1 MTIGRGSEHA
11 LAVRSVTRA
20 RMFAII
26 VLTMGLH
33 ADHARRGL
41 NVTTITATQT
51 VRWVSKAGISLD
63 AGRELPVWGIR
74 IVT

>member
-51 VRWVSKAGISLD
+51 VR
-63 AGRELPVWGIR
+63 
-74 IVT
+74 